1 MKIKMINK
9 QLNQL
14 TWEQVSFLVRSILAK
29 SHLEQNYNPD
39 LQQLIRMFVKEEVIT
54 YATLMDLYS
63 IQMHVFHD
71 LIDLAED
78 NENYEL
84 CGQLLKII
92 LIEKK
97 LYLEWI
103 MAMTDEDIQDESL
116 EEYNYTNLFFQKY
129 KTNE

>member
-1 MKIKMINK
+1 MINK
-9 QLNQL
+9 QLNEL
-14 TWEQVSFLVRSILAK
+14 TWEQVSFLVRSIIAK
-29 SHLEQNYNPD
+29 EHLEQNYNPD

-71 LIDLAED
+71 LINLAEN

-84 CGQLLKII
+84 CSQLLKII
-92 LIEKK
+92 NIEKK

>member
-1 MKIKMINK
+1 MINK

>member
-1 MKIKMINK
+1 MTKMINK
-9 QLNQL
+9 QLNEL
-14 TWEQVSFLVRSILAK
+14 TWEQVSFLVRSIIAK
-29 SHLEQNYNPD
+29 EHLEQNYNPD

-71 LIDLAED
+71 LINLAEN

-84 CGQLLKII
+84 CSQLLKII
-92 LIEKK
+92 NIEKK